1 MQDEYYSSK
10 FQGPSQTLYSQ
21 NFVRLLPLSWRKYSK
36 NRKTETV
43 LVISAALSLMGKKI
57 KLK

>member
-1 MQDEYYSSK
+1 MSII
-10 FQGPSQTLYSQ
+10 PQ
-21 NFVRLLPLSWRKYSK
+21 NFKGLHKRYILKILSIYFHYLEESVQKIQ
-36 NRKTETV
+36 RKTETV